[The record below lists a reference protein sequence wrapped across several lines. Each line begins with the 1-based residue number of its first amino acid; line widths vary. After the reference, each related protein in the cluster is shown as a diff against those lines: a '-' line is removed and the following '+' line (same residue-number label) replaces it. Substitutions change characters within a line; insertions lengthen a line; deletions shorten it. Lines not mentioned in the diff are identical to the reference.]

1 MYKNRAICD
10 VLSTIFWGWL
20 SWIASSTRVVWRRI
34 DLRKKLERSMCGDT
48 LKAYVFTGSNELAGF
63 DSVVNKSSQTIQ
75 CILKRYNVFFKNILI
90 GYWVLI
96 AKVFKMLCG
105 IFAVIVQPDS
115 SPRNYLW
122 CHLIHLKSIQAFLC
136 VFDACF
142 IQSLTLL
149 DASTRPSTIR
159 LFLQGPHFATSRLK
173 EFQ

>member
-75 CILKRYNVFFKNILI
+75 CILKRYNVLKKHSNWILSIDCEGFQNALWHLCCHCSTGFFPQKLLVVSFDSPKKYSSIFVCIRRMFHSKFNLVRRINKALNNSF
-90 GYWVLI
+90 VL
-96 AKVFKMLCG
+96 
-105 IFAVIVQPDS
+105 
-115 SPRNYLW
+115 
-122 CHLIHLKSIQAFLC
+122 
-136 VFDACF
+136 
-142 IQSLTLL
+142 
-149 DASTRPSTIR
+149 TR
-159 LFLQGPHFATSRLK
+159 ATFCDK
-173 EFQ
+173 QT